1 MYTDILVGNRV
12 ILQTKRK
19 IQFSLHLRRTL
30 QYWPYFHQINLA
42 TAATAVV
49 MRMGRLKKDKAVKA
63 MSILENTNEC
73 GKTTK
78 LEVSGIRK

>member
-1 MYTDILVGNRV
+1 
-12 ILQTKRK
+12 
-19 IQFSLHLRRTL
+19 
-30 QYWPYFHQINLA
+30 
-42 TAATAVV
+42 

-78 LEVSGIRK
+78 LEVSVLESSKKFIKIFKTYVCFTELRFVDVRV